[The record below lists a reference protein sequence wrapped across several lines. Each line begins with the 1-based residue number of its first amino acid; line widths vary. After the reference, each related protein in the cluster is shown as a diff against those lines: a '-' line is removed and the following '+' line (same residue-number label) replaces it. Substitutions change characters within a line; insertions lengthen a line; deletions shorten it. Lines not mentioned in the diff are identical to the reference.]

1 MDLSALAAALLATWL
16 TVSAP
21 ATTQAYLPAGD
32 VPTIEQPRSGRFRIE
47 GSLVAGP
54 EQGSVRGQGAFAQP
68 DRGQITLEG
77 TVQGRTERAEV
88 VIIGSTV
95 YSRTSRD
102 GRWEVH
108 NIPGDSPFSF
118 PPSRG
123 GRTAADEHV
132 GEVLSGLTP
141 LGVEALEGI
150 ATERYHGEL
159 DFLTLARGL
168 TARDPTIS
176 NPFEHFL
183 MTLDLWV
190 GQADRYLRQLK
201 LAVNV
206 RMRHP
211 GPGQPNSVAGEL
223 TFAAY
228 DLDRPITISSP
239 LGQQPPV
246 QAPAQLPAR
255 R

>member
-16 TVSAP
+16 TVSGP
-21 ATTQAYLPAGD
+21 VTTQAYLPARD

-68 DRGQITLEG
+68 DRGQLTLEG

-88 VIIGSTV
+88 VIIGSTI
-95 YSRTSRD
+95 YSRTGRD

-108 NIPGDSPFSF
+108 DIPGDSPFSF
-118 PPSRG
+118 PSSRG
-123 GRTAADEHV
+123 GQSAADEHLSD
-132 GEVLSGLTP
+132 VLRALTP
-141 LGVEALEGI
+141 LGIESLEGI
-150 ATERYHGEL
+150 AAERYQGEL
-159 DFLTLARGL
+159 DLLALARGL

-176 NPFEHFL
+176 NPFELFL

-190 GQADRYLRQLK
+190 GQADHYLHQLK
-201 LAVNV
+201 LGVNA
-206 RMRHP
+206 RMRDP
-211 GPGQPNSVAGEL
+211 GPGQPNSIAGEL